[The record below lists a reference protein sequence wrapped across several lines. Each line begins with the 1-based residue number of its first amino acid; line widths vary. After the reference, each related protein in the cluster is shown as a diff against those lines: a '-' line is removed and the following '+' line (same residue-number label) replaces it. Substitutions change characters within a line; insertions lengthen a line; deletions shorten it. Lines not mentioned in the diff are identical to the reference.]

1 MYGITGT
8 WDPESTNS
16 EHLES
21 VVARMANAICHQ
33 GSTDTETWIDPENGL
48 ALGFSGTRRMDP
60 SPLGVGSLVSTTARY
75 VVAFNGQIY
84 NSHELRRRLAQ
95 VDRSPKESSCIEA
108 VRAAVE
114 EWGIEAA
121 VRRFIGVF
129 VMAV

>member
-48 ALGFSGTRRMDP
+48 GGIQWTRRMDP
-60 SPLGVGSLVSTTARY
+60 PRCRILGLHNRPLRGRIQWPDLQLPRTTAPTGAGRSIAQRI
-75 VVAFNGQIY
+75 VVHRG
-84 NSHELRRRLAQ
+84 SPSRCRR
-95 VDRSPKESSCIEA
+95 VGYKPPSA
-108 VRAAVE
+108 VSL
-114 EWGIEAA
+114 G
-121 VRRFIGVF
+121 FL
-129 VMAV
+129 